1 LREIKFSSNLPLRQ
15 GGKMMWLIN
24 KKGETMKEYKR
35 IDVTTDIWINNFGDD
50 NFDLFIRAS
59 SPLGAYVYSFK
70 KGRLFAYQRRSYGG
84 ASKTKYYNFYD

>member
-1 LREIKFSSNLPLRQ
+1 
-15 GGKMMWLIN
+15 MMWLIN
-24 KKGETMKEYKR
+24 KKGEKMKEYKR